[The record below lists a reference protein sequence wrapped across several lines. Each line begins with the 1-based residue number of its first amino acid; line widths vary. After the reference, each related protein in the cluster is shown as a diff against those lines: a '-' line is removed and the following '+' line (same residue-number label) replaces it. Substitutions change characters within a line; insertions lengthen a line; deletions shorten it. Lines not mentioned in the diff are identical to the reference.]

1 MSELIEEFNS
11 KRKERITILEEEFE
25 GKKAEVDREVII
37 AMWTKHSRSV
47 KTLAELSKLAESQPF
62 KKFQDELPVSLSGG
76 ARSSSKTPGSG
87 ERKKRLTKEEMQAA
101 TEAAR

>member
-62 KKFQDELPVSLSGG
+62 KKFQDE
-76 ARSSSKTPGSG
+76 RS
-87 ERKKRLTKEEMQAA
+87 A
-101 TEAAR
+101 